1 MLTWLPLQYTY
12 YTLSVFNIKVPQIV
26 KRTLTSMQITQF
38 LVGASYAM
46 IHSFVS
52 YTVPVATTVVK
63 THTAAATS
71 SAGDSAPTAS
81 ADSPAFLDSLK
92 QLVLGVASKV
102 TNAAATKV
110 IADSAPTGEA
120 NAVLQF
126 TTSEEIVYEH
136 KVIPCI
142 QTTGQTFAIWLN
154 VFYLAPLTYLFVKF
168 FITSYLRRTGAAAS
182 SRKGG
187 KLSRHESQVT
197 AAEKAGWEAARNLE
211 AEVYGTAEIEQV
223 NGAAN
228 GHAGKKG
235 SGSPNGKAAAAN
247 GNGTPNGTPN
257 GKASLNGTPNG
268 TPNGSST
275 KQRRYA

>member
-1 MLTWLPLQYTY
+1 
-12 YTLSVFNIKVPQIV
+12 
-26 KRTLTSMQITQF
+26 
-38 LVGASYAM
+38 M

-63 THTAAATS
+63 TTAAAATS
-71 SAGDSAPTAS
+71 SARDSAPTAS

-110 IADSAPTGEA
+110 ITDSAPTAEA
-120 NAVLQF
+120 NAVHQF
-126 TTSEEIVYEH
+126 TTSEEIVHEH

-168 FITSYLRRTGAAAS
+168 FITSYLRRAGAAS
-182 SRKGG
+182 SHKG
-187 KLSRHESQVT
+187 KSRHESQVT

-211 AEVYGTAEIEQV
+211 AEVYGTAEIERV

-228 GHAGKKG
+228 GHAGK
-235 SGSPNGKAAAAN
+235 GSPNGKAV
-247 GNGTPNGTPN
+247 NGTPNGTPN
-257 GKASLNGTPNG
+257 GKASSNGTPNG
-268 TPNGSST
+268 TPNGRST